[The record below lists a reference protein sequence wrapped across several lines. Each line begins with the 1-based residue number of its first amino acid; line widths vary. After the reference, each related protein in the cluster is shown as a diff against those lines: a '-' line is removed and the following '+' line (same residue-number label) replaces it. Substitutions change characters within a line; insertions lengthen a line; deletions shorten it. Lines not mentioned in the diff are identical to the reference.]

1 MTLPLRFSEIENNGE
16 MGVGIGFMGGPGT
29 PATPDEGTSNITDVT
44 KSPGGP
50 SIVPNPVAP
59 RGDRGQGGPQMNTVE
74 NNTSF
79 QQNPNTPKGHGKV
92 TTESIPV
99 SNQGQE
105 ILPALNSW
113 YTSSV
118 HFGITEDNLTDTPYE
133 EDSDGTEAN

>member
-59 RGDRGQGGPQMNTVE
+59 RGDRGQGGPQMNTVV
-74 NNTSF
+74 NNT
-79 QQNPNTPKGHGKV
+79 QINPNTSQGHGKV

-99 SNQGQE
+99 SNQGQA

-118 HFGITEDNLTDTPYE
+118 HFGIAEDNLTDTPYE

>member
-50 SIVPNPVAP
+50 SVVPNPVEP
-59 RGDRGQGGPQMNTVE
+59 RGTRGWGGPQMNTVE
-74 NNTSF
+74 NNSHF
-79 QQNPNTPKGHGKV
+79 QENPNSAKGHGKL

-99 SNQGQE
+99 SNQGQA

-118 HFGITEDNLTDTPYE
+118 HFGLN
-133 EDSDGTEAN
+133 DGFYDIEIENDEF